1 MRIFLVPSFRA
12 IALVAFFAAG
22 AWATEENGAQHH
34 PDGAIRAVVVCTT
47 MSRDFLVHRAETI
60 AASMFAEIGVQIVW
74 HPDRACPPDA
84 IRISFSDRADSNFR
98 SAALAYALPYEAT
111 HIQLFYDIQVFYDRL
126 RQHPTRLQP
135 VLLAHVLVHE
145 IAHILQGVSRH
156 SASGIMMA
164 RWGSSEY
171 DEMVVKPLR
180 FTDEDIRLIRV
191 GLQARESRLIAARE

>member
-1 MRIFLVPSFRA
+1 MRILRA
-12 IALVAFFAAG
+12 IALVAFLAAG
-22 AWATEENGAQHH
+22 AWATEENGARNH
-34 PDGAIRAVVVCTT
+34 AVVVCTT
-47 MSRDFLVHRAETI
+47 ISRDFLMHRAEIT

-84 IRISFSDRADSNFR
+84 IRITFSDRADRNFR
-98 SAALAYALPYEAT
+98 SLALAYALPYEAT
-111 HIQLFYDIQVFYDRL
+111 HIQVFYDRL